1 MGQPR
6 RRGAHP
12 AALRRLA
19 FSVLESLVNF
29 DEAAE
34 AAFECLVADPKTFT
48 GKPNSPKLV
57 AMPPPIVAASAAGSL
72 VSNFYVTISTG
83 AVDRR

>member
-1 MGQPR
+1 
-6 RRGAHP
+6 
-12 AALRRLA
+12 
-19 FSVLESLVNF
+19 VNF

-57 AMPPPIVAASAAGSL
+57 AMPPPSC
-72 VSNFYVTISTG
+72 
-83 AVDRR
+83 RH

>member
-1 MGQPR
+1 
-6 RRGAHP
+6 
-12 AALRRLA
+12 
-19 FSVLESLVNF
+19 VNF

-72 VSNFYVTISTG
+72 VSNFHVTISTG
-83 AVDRR
+83 AVERR

>member
-1 MGQPR
+1 
-6 RRGAHP
+6 
-12 AALRRLA
+12 
-19 FSVLESLVNF
+19 VNF

-57 AMPPPIVAASAAGSL
+57 AMPPIVAASAAGSL